1 MIALLVEV
9 KPLTELFGIQ
19 SEHLAHPTKAPWM
32 IFFREEPFHGIVAPD
47 FPFLVGRLL
56 GCDDISEGLKQ
67 NAQSEI
73 PQRGIGLLGLGI
85 KAFAF
90 NH

>member
-1 MIALLVEV
+1 MTDLKAGQLACHLFTGPMIALLVEV

-47 FPFLVGRLL
+47 FP
-56 GCDDISEGLKQ
+56 DHWPD
-67 NAQSEI
+67 
-73 PQRGIGLLGLGI
+73 P
-85 KAFAF
+85 
-90 NH
+90 H